1 MSEDDTKGLGKVE
14 GKRQI
19 FYLLPY
25 CCFVLHPGSQSL
37 GGEGETY
44 QSCAIIQGKFKQLSK
59 AGVYSGCSSLQFVNF
74 YSFSLLI
81 NILVSSGLHTELRC
95 KS

>member
-1 MSEDDTKGLGKVE
+1 MSEENTKGLGRWKE
-14 GKRQI
+14 KGNY

-25 CCFVLHPGSQSL
+25 RLGLHPGSWSL
-37 GGEGETY
+37 GVEGEIY
-44 QSCAIIQGKFKQLSK
+44 QSCAIIQVKFKQLNK
-59 AGVYSGCSSLQFVNF
+59 AGVYSGYLRLWYVNF

>member
-1 MSEDDTKGLGKVE
+1 MKRTQKVWGRLKEKGGV
-14 GKRQI
+14 
-19 FYLLPY
+19 FLPSPY
-25 CCFVLHPGSQSL
+25 CFVLHPDSQSL

-44 QSCAIIQGKFKQLSK
+44 QSCAITQVKFKQLSK
-59 AGVYSGCSSLQFVNF
+59 AGVYSGCLRLQFVNF

>member
-14 GKRQI
+14 GKRRA

-25 CCFVLHPGSQSL
+25 CFVLHPGSQSL

-44 QSCAIIQGKFKQLSK
+44 QSCAIIQVQFKQLSK
-59 AGVYSGCSSLQFVNF
+59 AGVYSGCSRLQFVNF
-74 YSFSLLI
+74 DSFSLLI
-81 NILVSSGLHTELRC
+81 NNLVSSGLHTELRC

>member
-1 MSEDDTKGLGKVE
+1 MSEENTKGLGKVE
-14 GKRQI
+14 GKRQYL
-19 FYLLPY
+19 YLLPY
-25 CCFVLHPGSQSL
+25 CFVLHPGSQSL
-37 GGEGETY
+37 GGKGETY
-44 QSCAIIQGKFKQLSK
+44 QSCAIIQVKFKQLNK
-59 AGVYSGCSSLQFVNF
+59 AGVCSGCLRVWFVNF

>member
-1 MSEDDTKGLGKVE
+1 MKRTQKVWGRLKEKGE
-14 GKRQI
+14 Y

-25 CCFVLHPGSQSL
+25 CFVLHPGSQSL
-37 GGEGETY
+37 EGERETY
-44 QSCAIIQGKFKQLSK
+44 QSCAIIQVKFKQLSK
-59 AGVYSGCSSLQFVNF
+59 AGVYSGCLRLRFVNF